1 MSFKWCIPLE
11 IWSRFLHQKHIFLP
25 KKSPKF
31 GPDSEWKNSQRED
44 AILSP
49 LMIWIT
55 MIYAFI
61 GVFIVKVF
69 FYIKNTN
76 FDQKKA
82 QNLWSSPVTWIWK
95 NWQSKCAILSLW
107 KFLLQWYLVLMGFY
121 IAKVGFCIKNT
132 RPEKVRNSRFSPL
145 TWSWMKVFVK

>member
-1 MSFKWCIPLE
+1 MYTASNLKQVFTSKTL
-11 IWSRFLHQKHIFLP
+11 FLP
-25 KKSPKF
+25 KKGPKF
-31 GPDSEWKNSQRED
+31 GPDSEWKNTQRED

-55 MIYAFI
+55 MMYGFI
-61 GVFIVKVF
+61 
-69 FYIKNTN
+69 
-76 FDQKKA
+76 DQKKA
-82 QNLWSSPVTWIWK
+82 QNLWSSPVTWIWE

-132 RPEKVRNSRFSPL
+132 RPEKIRNSRFSPL